1 MEIQLLPVQSNT
13 MSHIGY
19 DAETK
24 TLAVQFRSGLYHY
37 SGVPQDLYNEFMA
50 SESKG
55 SFLNLHI
62 ARKFDSHLVP
72 VKKEDDKQEA
82 QASA

>member
-19 DAETK
+19 DGETK

-37 SGVPQDLYNEFMA
+37 SGVPQELYNEFMA

-55 SFLNLHI
+55 TFLNMHI
-62 ARKFDSHLVP
+62 ARKVDSRLVP
-72 VKKEDDKQEA
+72 VKKEENKQEA
-82 QASA
+82 QLSA